1 MTARSVHLRLLGRV
15 CQHERYSRLCQRRA
29 ALDALS
35 GQRLLALLRSSTHP
49 LHRVAFPS
57 PGWFMQPAIG
67 ISRAK
72 S

>member
-35 GQRLLALLRSSTHP
+35 GQRLLALLRE
-49 LHRVAFPS
+49 
-57 PGWFMQPAIG
+57 
-67 ISRAK
+67 
-72 S
+72 